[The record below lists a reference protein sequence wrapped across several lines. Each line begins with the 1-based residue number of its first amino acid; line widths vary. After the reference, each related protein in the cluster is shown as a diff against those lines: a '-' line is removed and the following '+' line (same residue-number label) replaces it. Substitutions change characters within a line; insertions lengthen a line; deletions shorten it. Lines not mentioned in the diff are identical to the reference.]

1 MQVKLYKRTVRGYK
15 DVFTRDKFT
24 KEVVIDLGKSGIL
37 TISEHQLGHPLRQ
50 RHVNISL
57 EEGSYSMSYSMS
69 MESLIKKII
78 S

>member
-24 KEVVIDLGKSGIL
+24 KEIVIDLGKSGIL
-37 TISEHQLGHPLRQ
+37 TISEHQLGHTLKQ

-57 EEGSYSMSYSMS
+57 EEGSYSMS